1 MAQSEFRKVF
11 IDSFHSPPF
20 DALNIGAQSPISR
33 TEFAGWLPPS
43 LTFQII
49 GTCTILMPLFVT
61 RILTA
66 GLASL
71 VVAAT
76 GSLPGNAQ
84 DNSPVTGIWLT
95 EKGDARIRITTCGAG
110 ICGKVIALR
119 EPIDP
124 DTGKPAT
131 DNKNPNPA
139 LAQRPVIGLN
149 LFNDMRAT
157 GPASWAGRIYNADD
171 GQFYASKVM
180 LQGPA
185 RLRVEGCVGALC
197 GGETW
202 SKVGN

>member
-1 MAQSEFRKVF
+1 M
-11 IDSFHSPPF
+11 
-20 DALNIGAQSPISR
+20 
-33 TEFAGWLPPS
+33 TLP
-43 LTFQII
+43 
-49 GTCTILMPLFVT
+49 VT
-61 RILTA
+61 RLLLA
-66 GLASL
+66 GLASI
-71 VVAAT
+71 VTIAAT
-76 GSLPGNAQ
+76 SLPGKAQ
-84 DNSPVTGIWLT
+84 DKNAVTGIWVT
-95 EKGDARIRITTCGAG
+95 EKGDARVRITTCGAG

-119 EPIDP
+119 EPNDP
-124 DTGKPAT
+124 ETGKPAT

-157 GPASWAGRIYNADD
+157 GPASWAGRIYNAED

-180 LQGPA
+180 QEGPT